1 MKVRR
6 DLEYLFQVGMI
17 DVFEDDDVD
26 NFVNTGSSDP
36 FLKVF
41 GNVSK
46 VFTKQK
52 CLQSLV

>member
-26 NFVNTGSSDP
+26 NFVNTGRIS
-36 FLKVF
+36 FLK
-41 GNVSK
+41 
-46 VFTKQK
+46 
-52 CLQSLV
+52 CLEM